1 MVAGVSPS
9 VIDLINQAQTANLN
23 EGVVLAS
30 GAGKAYQSV
39 AQSAAIAV
47 QDATDALRN
56 VTTIATAA
64 SGVAI
69 AHLLA
74 APDTD
79 GRYTAALKHAQDMMA
94 KATTDYG
101 NIGQA
106 AAKILNG
113 FPPAGKP

>member
-1 MVAGVSPS
+1 MAAGPNPS
-9 VIDLINQAQTANLN
+9 IIELINNAQTATMGT
-23 EGVVLAS
+23 GVVLTS

-56 VTTIATAA
+56 ITTIATAA

-74 APDTD
+74 GKDPD
-79 GRYTAALKHAQDMMA
+79 GRYKDALNAAQGMME
-94 KATTDYG
+94 KATGDYASVG
-101 NIGQA
+101 KA
-106 AAKILNG
+106 AATILNG
-113 FPPAGKP
+113 FPPSGTL

>member
-1 MVAGVSPS
+1 MVAGVSAS
-9 VIDLINQAQTANLN
+9 VIDLINQAQTATMS
-23 EGVVLAS
+23 EGVVLTS

-39 AQSAAIAV
+39 AQSSAIAI

-64 SGVAI
+64 AGVAI

-74 APDTD
+74 APDPH
-79 GRYTAALKHAQDMMA
+79 GQYTAALKSAQDMMTQ
-94 KATTDYG
+94 ATTDYA

-106 AAKILNG
+106 AATILNG